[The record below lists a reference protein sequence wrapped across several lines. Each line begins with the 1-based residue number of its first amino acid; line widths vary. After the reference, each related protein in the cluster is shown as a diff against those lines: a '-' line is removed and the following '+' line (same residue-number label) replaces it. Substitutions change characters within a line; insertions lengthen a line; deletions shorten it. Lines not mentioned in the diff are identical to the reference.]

1 MTTAAQAPGITS
13 IGQIAINVQDLQR
26 AVAFYR
32 DKLGLKLLYEFP
44 SLAFFDCGGVR
55 LMMSRAEKPELD
67 HPASIIYYKVADL
80 QAASSALESAGVT
93 LEHQPTRIAE
103 MPDHDLWMS
112 FARDT
117 EGNLLG
123 LMSEVPKPSK

>member
-1 MTTAAQAPGITS
+1 MTTAAQASRITS
-13 IGQIAINVQDLQR
+13 IGQIAINVQDLTR

-44 SLAFFDCGGVR
+44 GLAFFDCDGVR
-55 LMMSRAEKPELD
+55 LMMSRAEKPEFD
-67 HPASIIYYKVADL
+67 HPASIIYYKVAEIK
-80 QAASSALESAGVT
+80 AASSALEAGGVT

-117 EGNLLG
+117 EGNLFG
-123 LMSEVPKPSK
+123 LMSEVSKSP

>member
-26 AVAFYR
+26 AVGFYR

-44 SLAFFDCGGVR
+44 GLAFFDCGGVR
-55 LMMSRAEKPELD
+55 LMMARAEKPEFD
-67 HPASIIYYKVADL
+67 HPASTIYYKVAEI
-80 QAASSALESAGVT
+80 QAASSALEAAGVT

-112 FARDT
+112 FARDS
-117 EGNLLG
+117 EGNLFG
-123 LMSEVPKPSK
+123 LMCEVSKSR

>member
-1 MTTAAQAPGITS
+1 MTTAAETPGIAS

-44 SLAFFDCGGVR
+44 GLAFFDCGGVR
-55 LMMSRAEKPELD
+55 LMMSHAEKPEFD
-67 HPASIIYYKVADL
+67 HPASIIYYKVAEIH
-80 QAASSALESAGVT
+80 AASSALEAAGVT

-123 LMSEVPKPSK
+123 LMSEVTKSR

>member
-1 MTTAAQAPGITS
+1 MTTVAQAPGITS

-26 AVAFYR
+26 AVGFYR

-44 SLAFFDCGGVR
+44 GLAFFDCGGVR

-67 HPASIIYYKVADL
+67 HPASIIYYKVSDI
-80 QAASSALESAGVT
+80 QGASSALVAAGVP
-93 LEHQPTRIAE
+93 LEHEPRVIAE

-112 FARDT
+112 FVRDS
-117 EGNLLG
+117 EGNVVG
-123 LMSEVPKPSK
+123 LMSEVAGPK

>member
-26 AVAFYR
+26 AVGFYR

-44 SLAFFDCGGVR
+44 GLAFFDCGGVR
-55 LMMSRAEKPELD
+55 LMMSRAEKAEFD
-67 HPASIIYYKVADL
+67 HPASIIYYKVSDI
-80 QAASSALESAGVT
+80 QDASRALVAAGVP
-93 LEHQPTRIAE
+93 LEHEPTIIAK

-112 FARDT
+112 FVRDS
-117 EGNLLG
+117 EGNVVG
-123 LMSEVPKPSK
+123 LMSEVSAST